1 MKKPMKKP
9 ILSEEFRRMQKLAG
23 IITEEEYMNQG
34 QGIEQFEDYI
44 DGMWE
49 ASISDEMEEGEYYE
63 GVWEKSEYSD
73 EENYP
78 LADQFNGL
86 SKYLS
91 SVGGKATSEGNPD
104 IDLELMPNGDI
115 KFGATVTLD
124 ESLNENVAQVVDS
137 LGIDKT
143 QLGTIANK
151 IRSKMELVNEVK
163 NLKKAKQALID
174 FNSGKLGEDEMVKT
188 VIKSLGFKFDEYSE
202 EEAGMVLGSLIKKG
216 KIPTDN
222 YVLNNVID
230 VLDESLDENI
240 SGNSSSLPIKET
252 LNMLSDLFGK
262 ITDIDIYR
270 LSQPEQQALADLITM
285 CETFTNEY
293 LEDVRNLG

>member
-9 ILSEEFRRMQKLAG
+9 ILSEEFRRMQKIAG

-49 ASISDEMEEGEYYE
+49 ASISDEMEDGEYYE
-63 GVWEKSEYSD
+63 GVWEESEYSD

-115 KFGATVTLD
+115 KFGATV
-124 ESLNENVAQVVDS
+124 S
-137 LGIDKT
+137 
-143 QLGTIANK
+143 
-151 IRSKMELVNEVK
+151 
-163 NLKKAKQALID
+163 
-174 FNSGKLGEDEMVKT
+174 
-188 VIKSLGFKFDEYSE
+188 FD
-202 EEAGMVLGSLIKKG
+202 
-216 KIPTDN
+216 
-222 YVLNNVID
+222 
-230 VLDESLDENI
+230 
-240 SGNSSSLPIKET
+240 
-252 LNMLSDLFGK
+252 
-262 ITDIDIYR
+262 
-270 LSQPEQQALADLITM
+270 
-285 CETFTNEY
+285 
-293 LEDVRNLG
+293 

>member
-1 MKKPMKKP
+1 MKKPMKKL

-49 ASISDEMEEGEYYE
+49 ASISDEMEDGEYYE

-91 SVGGKATSEGNPD
+91 SVGGKATLEGNPD
-104 IDLELMPNGDI
+104 INLKLMPNGDI

-124 ESLNENVAQVVDS
+124 ESLNENVEQFEDYVSDMFNMSIPEDAEEGEYFEGVWEKKQF
-137 LGIDKT
+137 GDKKEYDT
-143 QLGTIANK
+143 KEWYGLTDYLKSVGGKATLEGNPNI
-151 IRSKMELVNEVK
+151 
-163 NLKKAKQALID
+163 NLKLMPNGDIKFGA
-174 FNSGKLGEDEMVKT
+174 T
-188 VIKSLGFKFDEYSE
+188 VSFD
-202 EEAGMVLGSLIKKG
+202 
-216 KIPTDN
+216 
-222 YVLNNVID
+222 
-230 VLDESLDENI
+230 
-240 SGNSSSLPIKET
+240 
-252 LNMLSDLFGK
+252 
-262 ITDIDIYR
+262 
-270 LSQPEQQALADLITM
+270 
-285 CETFTNEY
+285 
-293 LEDVRNLG
+293 

>member
-1 MKKPMKKP
+1 MKKP
-9 ILSEEFRRMQKLAG
+9 ILSEEFRRMQKIAG
-23 IITEEEYMNQG
+23 IITEEQYMNED

-49 ASISDEMEEGEYYE
+49 ASISDEMEDGEYYE

-115 KFGATVTLD
+115 KFGATVT
-124 ESLNENVAQVVDS
+124 
-137 LGIDKT
+137 
-143 QLGTIANK
+143 
-151 IRSKMELVNEVK
+151 
-163 NLKKAKQALID
+163 
-174 FNSGKLGEDEMVKT
+174 
-188 VIKSLGFKFDEYSE
+188 
-202 EEAGMVLGSLIKKG
+202 
-216 KIPTDN
+216 
-222 YVLNNVID
+222 
-230 VLDESLDENI
+230 LDESLDENI